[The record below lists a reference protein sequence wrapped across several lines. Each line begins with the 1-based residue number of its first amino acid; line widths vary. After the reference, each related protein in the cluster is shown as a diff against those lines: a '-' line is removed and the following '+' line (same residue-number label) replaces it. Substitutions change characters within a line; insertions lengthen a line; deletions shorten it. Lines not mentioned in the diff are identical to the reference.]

1 MKSEQLSKG
10 LPLWQDRL
18 GRSLMILASVG
29 AIGAFSYGI
38 KQVKIATPDTIW
50 VETWRMLAFLVFAGM
65 FALLAFRPR
74 LSAGVWELVLFHKLA
89 MVVSAIFMLNVK
101 EASIAAPVDTALVLL
116 IIISYTLT
124 RGWRSWYQHEVF

>member
-1 MKSEQLSKG
+1 MKTAQLPKN

-18 GRSLMILASVG
+18 GRSFMILASAG

-38 KQVKIATPDTIW
+38 KQVQVATPDTIW
-50 VETWRMLAFLVFAGM
+50 VKTWRMLAFLVFAGM

-116 IIISYTLT
+116 IIGSYILT
-124 RGWRSWYQHEVF
+124 RGWRSWYQHEAF

>member
-1 MKSEQLSKG
+1 
-10 LPLWQDRL
+10 
-18 GRSLMILASVG
+18 MILASAG

-38 KQVKIATPDTIW
+38 KQVQAATPDTIW

-74 LSAGVWELVLFHKLA
+74 LSAGVWELVVFHKLA

-101 EASIAAPVDTALVLL
+101 EASIAAPVDTALVIL
-116 IIISYTLT
+116 IIISYILT